1 MSKAVIL
8 IPVYKPELNAEEEKS
23 IRQTLAIL
31 GKHELCFVAPAGL
44 KFSYFESSGIRVEY
58 FHPDYFA
65 SIAGYNRL
73 LLSVEFFQRFEQYSH
88 MLICQTDVWVFR
100 DELAQWMEKPYD
112 YIGSPIRGKDGN
124 WIPMGGNGGFSLRN
138 IQSALKVLQTRK
150 IMSNPAQVLREH
162 RKFHN
167 WSGLFLRSPI
177 ILARMLGYRNN
188 SLTFVKE
195 FGSNEDV
202 FWSLYAPLIDTR
214 FRVAPFAE
222 EIAFGFD
229 RHPEVLFN
237 MNQNCLPFGCHAWE
251 KTYATF
257 WKTYID

>member
-1 MSKAVIL
+1 MSSIII
-8 IPVYKPELNAEEEKS
+8 IPVYKPKLNAEEEKS
-23 IRQTLAIL
+23 IRQTLTIL
-31 GKHELCFVAPAGL
+31 GKHEICFVAPVGAA
-44 KFSYFESSGIRVEY
+44 FSYFEDFGIRIEF
-58 FHPDYFA
+58 FHPDFFD

-73 LLSVEFFQRFEQYSH
+73 LLSFEFFKRFARYSH

-100 DELAQWMEKPYD
+100 DELEHWMHLPYD

-124 WIPMGGNGGFSLRN
+124 WIPNGGNGGFSVRN
-138 IQSALKVLQTRK
+138 ISSAMRVLKTRK
-150 IMSNPAQVLREH
+150 IISNPSQVLREH

-177 ILARMLGYRNN
+177 ILARMFGYRNN

-202 FWSLYAPLIDTR
+202 FWSLYAPLIDSR
-214 FRVAPFAE
+214 FRVAPYAE

-229 RHPEVLFN
+229 RHPEVLFA
-237 MNQNCLPFGCHAWE
+237 MNHNKLPFGCHAWE

-257 WKTYID
+257 WKTYLD